1 MPHTIFPSAS
11 EARFKSRN
19 DALIY
24 EEIRELESQVLVGV
38 DQNQFEV
45 TVSTG
50 STMTDTPIYQ
60 QVHDGLV
67 KDRVIRDQLDQVLR
81 HFVNLGYSIRIKT
94 NPQTQN
100 TIQWIIQW

>member
-19 DALIY
+19 DVLIY
-24 EEIRELESQVLVGV
+24 EEIRELESEVLTAV
-38 DQNQFEV
+38 DLNEFEV
-45 TVSTG
+45 IVSSG

-60 QVHDGLV
+60 QVHEGLV
-67 KDRVIRDQLDQVLR
+67 VDKVIRDQLDQVLR
-81 HFVNLGYSIRIKT
+81 HFNNLGYNIRIRT
-94 NPQTQN
+94 NTQTEN